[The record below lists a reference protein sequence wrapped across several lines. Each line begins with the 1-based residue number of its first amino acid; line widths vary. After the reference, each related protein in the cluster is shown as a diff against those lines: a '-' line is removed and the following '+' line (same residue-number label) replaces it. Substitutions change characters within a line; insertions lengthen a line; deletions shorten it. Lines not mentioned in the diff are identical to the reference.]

1 LVFIVSSAPYI
12 KKPTVLPSM
21 REKVGCHPFLINLSA
36 LFREKIPLES
46 IIGQKII
53 PENILFL

>member
-1 LVFIVSSAPYI
+1 
-12 KKPTVLPSM
+12 M

-53 PENILFL
+53 PENFYSFKP

>member
-1 LVFIVSSAPYI
+1 
-12 KKPTVLPSM
+12 M

-46 IIGQKII
+46 IIGRKRI
-53 PENILFL
+53 PEIFFKL